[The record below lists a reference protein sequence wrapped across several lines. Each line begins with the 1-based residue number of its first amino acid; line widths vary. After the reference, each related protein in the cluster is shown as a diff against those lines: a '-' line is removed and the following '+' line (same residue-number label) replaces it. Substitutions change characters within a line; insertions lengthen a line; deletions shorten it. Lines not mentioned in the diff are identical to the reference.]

1 MQWMLSTK
9 PVDNP
14 AFNLPYSDLIRCSH
28 WSFVKL
34 TKDWS
39 DIFLKN
45 TMLPETVGEA
55 VEWLI
60 TVLEDRHKM
69 FLTLMREDELIELH
83 FGLGLSIRNSFGLHN
98 ADCKLF
104 RDCGVDNSD
113 DASDVIIKAL
123 WNKLKHDN

>member
-1 MQWMLSTK
+1 MRWMLFTK

-14 AFNLPYSDLIRCSH
+14 VFNFPYSDLIHCSH

-39 DIFLKN
+39 DVFLKN
-45 TMLPETVGEA
+45 TMQPETVDEA

-69 FLTLMREDELIELH
+69 LLTIMREDELIDLH
-83 FGLGLSIRNSFGLHN
+83 FGLGLSIRNSFGLHD
-98 ADCKLF
+98 ADGKLF

-123 WNKLKHDN
+123 WNKLKHDV